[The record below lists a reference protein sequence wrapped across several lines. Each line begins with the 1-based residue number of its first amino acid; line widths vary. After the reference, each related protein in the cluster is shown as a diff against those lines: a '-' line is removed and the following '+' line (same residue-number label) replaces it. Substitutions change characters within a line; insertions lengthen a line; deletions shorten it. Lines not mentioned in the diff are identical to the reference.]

1 MMAPRRRG
9 FTLVEML
16 VVIGIIVVLMAILF
30 PVFAAVMRKARETQ
44 CHSNLRQLAAA
55 LKQYLSDHGRYPGPP
70 AWNGTRYVGG
80 LSDLYPDYT
89 DNSKLLICP
98 DDPVAKRLANLARDQ
113 VYCSYNGVVD
123 PATHQ
128 FVVDTATG
136 LPTIYYNYNGYN
148 VVGNVT
154 AQPFPSTG
162 LDNGGTATAEA
173 AWQAAILSDYTGTG
187 LSLRDAPRL
196 KNRSAP
202 GNTIITHCI
211 SHRGNKPDS
220 AQARDF
226 IICVDSSE
234 VVAPH
239 VKWDEDPDGSSAKV
253 APWIAQR
260 Q

>member
-1 MMAPRRRG
+1 VIMAPRRRG

-30 PVFAAVMRKARETQ
+30 PVYAVVRRKARETQ

-55 LKQYLSDHGRYPGPP
+55 LKEYRNDHGRYPGPP
-70 AWNGTRYVGG
+70 TWNGTRYVGG
-80 LSDLYPDYT
+80 FSDLYPDYV

-98 DDPVAKRLANLARDQ
+98 DDPVAKKLANLVRDR
-113 VYCSYNGVVD
+113 VYCSYNGIVD
-123 PATHQ
+123 PATGQ
-128 FVVDTATG
+128 FTAV
-136 LPTIYYNYNGYN
+136 LYNYNGYDGA
-148 VVGNVT
+148 VLSGNTVQ
-154 AQPFPSTG
+154 QPCNSTG
-162 LDNGGTATAEA
+162 VDQGASNETAYA
-173 AWQAAILSDYTGTG
+173 AALVSDYTGTG

-202 GNTIITHCI
+202 GNTIIAHCTN
-211 SHRGNKPDS
+211 HRGSKPSDP
-220 AQARDF
+220 QARDF

-234 VVAPH
+234 LVAPH
-239 VKWDEDPDGSSAKV
+239 VKWDEDPDGNGVKV